1 MTRLMVE
8 RWWLCVIDELLA
20 VMGHGDVDGG
30 NSGNDEDNGD
40 NGVMIETMMIVRKG
54 WTQQDYR
61 WKMFP
66 L

>member
-1 MTRLMVE
+1 
-8 RWWLCVIDELLA
+8 
-20 VMGHGDVDGG
+20 MGHGDVDGG